1 MSCPKWLE
9 TAVFYE
15 IYPQSFYDSNGDG
28 IGDIQGII
36 RKLNYIKHLGCN
48 AIWINP
54 CFDSPFGDAGYD
66 ISDYY
71 KIAPRY
77 GSNEDM
83 KQLFDEA
90 HRLGINICLDL
101 VPGHTSIEHPWF
113 KESCKAAPNKY
124 TNWYIWN
131 DSPWNRGD
139 GSKYYFVAGHAE
151 RQGSYMPNFFY
162 FQPALNYG
170 FAEPDPDQPWQL
182 PVDHPDVLAVRE
194 ELKRIIRFWLDMGAD
209 GFRVDMASS
218 LVKNDTDS
226 KATSALWQDIRCM
239 FDSDYP
245 EAVLI
250 SEWSSPSKAIPAG
263 FHMDFMIHFND
274 DAYNSLFRAES
285 TFFNAKPDETKHSFF
300 QKNGQGDISI
310 FLDSYLNHY
319 GKTKDQGY
327 ISIVSGN
334 HDISRIAYGR
344 DKDELEVVFAF
355 LLTMPGVPFIYYG
368 DEIGMQHMEGLPSKE
383 GGYERTGSRTPMQ
396 WSNDRNAG
404 FSSADESRL
413 YLPIDNSECAP
424 NVQAQLGIDDSLLEI
439 VRSFIQLRLDN
450 PALGAS
456 GEFVPIYAEAGKY
469 PFVYQRS
476 CGESKMLIAV
486 NPSGEP
492 KQVTLDGSYRLG
504 LIYGKGTTVMNSG
517 DKSMLSMEGLSYGI
531 YRLEG

>member
-310 FLDSYLNHY
+310 FLDSYLNPY
-319 GKTKDQGY
+319 TCRFPAQALP
-327 ISIVSGN
+327 
-334 HDISRIAYGR
+334 HDS
-344 DKDELEVVFAF
+344 
-355 LLTMPGVPFIYYG
+355 
-368 DEIGMQHMEGLPSKE
+368 
-383 GGYERTGSRTPMQ
+383 
-396 WSNDRNAG
+396 
-404 FSSADESRL
+404 
-413 YLPIDNSECAP
+413 
-424 NVQAQLGIDDSLLEI
+424 
-439 VRSFIQLRLDN
+439 
-450 PALGAS
+450 
-456 GEFVPIYAEAGKY
+456 
-469 PFVYQRS
+469 
-476 CGESKMLIAV
+476 
-486 NPSGEP
+486 
-492 KQVTLDGSYRLG
+492 
-504 LIYGKGTTVMNSG
+504 
-517 DKSMLSMEGLSYGI
+517 
-531 YRLEG
+531 